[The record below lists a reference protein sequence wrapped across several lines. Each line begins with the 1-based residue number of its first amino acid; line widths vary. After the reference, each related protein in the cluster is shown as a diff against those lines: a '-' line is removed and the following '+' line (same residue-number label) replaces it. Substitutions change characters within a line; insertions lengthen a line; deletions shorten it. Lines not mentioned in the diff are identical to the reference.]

1 MKVRLETRRG
11 LAPIAGALG
20 VAALLALSGCAS
32 KVTRVDASYV
42 SPEGTPSANTSLV
55 VFEDR
60 EVLSYV
66 YLDFSPPGPDP
77 GDVLSDVVSYR
88 RGTPGMV
95 HGMIAD
101 GTAASGFQVFRTE
114 AGGGTRQLL
123 DYPTVPKHRWLDT
136 GWELY
141 AFSDGAPTT
150 DPKPTYQCRGLIED
164 AATVNSPLSNRGILS
179 DTSLVNLH
187 LRVIHELPPAYYT
200 DSLFTVTWD
209 AVPKTAYYTL
219 QVYTLRGDLRSE
231 PERIVAAAPA
241 PFFDGKADDIYSV
254 LVAGNKTSY
263 KLETPALRLLTRRRT
278 FYDKD
283 YLARVAA
290 IDSSG
295 RMIGFSFGDMRIGPA
310 EDGYTL
316 QSLGA
321 IVVQT
326 QKLPPSSGAT
336 RSRIEPPLSARVPG
350 RSAEIVTLGEGP
362 DAIRVL
368 HFE

>member
-1 MKVRLETRRG
+1 MNVRLEIRRVVVRSAG
-11 LAPIAGALG
+11 VLAL
-20 VAALLALSGCAS
+20 AALAALSGCAS
-32 KVTRVDASYV
+32 KVASVDSSFV
-42 SPEGTPSANTSLV
+42 SPEGSPSANTSLV
-55 VFEDR
+55 VFDDR

-77 GDVLSDVVSYR
+77 GDQLSEVVSYR
-88 RGTPGMV
+88 RGAPGTV

-141 AFSDGAPTT
+141 SFSDGAPTT

-164 AATVNSPLSNRGILS
+164 AATATSPLSNRGILG
-179 DTSLVNLH
+179 DTSLVNLKLH
-187 LRVIHELPPAYYT
+187 VIHQLPPANYT
-200 DSLFTVTWD
+200 DSLFTLAWT
-209 AVPKTAYYTL
+209 AVPGAAYYSVH
-219 QVYTLRGDLRSE
+219 VYTFRGDLRSE
-231 PERIVAAAPA
+231 SDRIVAAAPA
-241 PFFDGKADDIYSV
+241 PFFDGKSDDLYAV
-254 LVAGNKTSY
+254 LVAGNRTSY
-263 KLETPALRLLTRRRT
+263 KLEDPALKLLTRRRT
-278 FYDKD
+278 FFDKE

-295 RMIGFSFGDMRIGPA
+295 RMIGFSFGDERLGSA

-336 RSRIEPPLSARVPG
+336 RPKVEPPLSARTPG
-350 RSAEIVTLGEGP
+350 RTAQIVTIGDGP

-368 HFE
+368 HYE